1 MLNQSITYSLIL
13 QDVEKST
20 QAEIAHLHAQLNSM
34 TEERNNLHTENI
46 NNMNSLNYLTSEYDH
61 VRDLL
66 EGKQA
71 EFIEMKD
78 KVAKMI
84 QSYESEFANE
94 LGKKDILIQSIQDKH
109 KVLTHK
115 LLVDLQKEKREK
127 ISIQGNTYDQQPA
140 ASTDSRNSL
149 FIEKLENEK
158 ILKDEKI
165 RDLRLLTDELSVLK
179 NKYENEATKY
189 TNSLQGIQELELQNN
204 NKKQV
209 ISDLE
214 HRNRAEYDKYIEEK
228 KVLNQWLEESKAR
241 GKELSSQLATQVSAL
256 NETINMQVSK
266 MNELTIE
273 NDNKNRQIVSM
284 KEKLTEA
291 LGHIDTLKSIV
302 RQKVAENVEVHRNLQ
317 ECIEENS
324 QIKHEQFQLNSEIR
338 QIKTHYDDLHST
350 HQRTIDNHESNLK
363 QHSLKSSEY
372 EAIIAELKDNIKAL
386 HGEIQYHKNDV
397 HSVSNS
403 HRLELGKY
411 EQKYNEVNEKYEALQ
426 SKMRAINDEYIDM
439 KEKYTSLHTQHH
451 EHVVKG
457 IVNNNTDI
465 LSVKVSDLNRRY
477 TTLGNYV
484 HELTGK
490 YKVSMLLL
498 RESLENMKNEV
509 SKYKMLMNNETNR
522 IASIVVSKTKAI
534 LERQNHIHKRELSNQ
549 RLTIDAAHEVELA
562 LIEKSHQNQFAELK
576 FQYNRQ
582 IEEFKST
589 YRDTLSF

>member
-1 MLNQSITYSLIL
+1 M
-13 QDVEKST
+13 
-20 QAEIAHLHAQLNSM
+20 
-34 TEERNNLHTENI
+34 
-46 NNMNSLNYLTSEYDH
+46 
-61 VRDLL
+61 
-66 EGKQA
+66 
-71 EFIEMKD
+71 
-78 KVAKMI
+78 
-84 QSYESEFANE
+84 
-94 LGKKDILIQSIQDKH
+94 
-109 KVLTHK
+109 
-115 LLVDLQKEKREK
+115 
-127 ISIQGNTYDQQPA
+127 
-140 ASTDSRNSL
+140 
-149 FIEKLENEK
+149 FIEKLDHEK

-165 RDLRLLTDELSVLK
+165 RDYRLLTDEVSVLK

-189 TNSLQGIQELELQNN
+189 TNSLQGMQELELQNN

-214 HRNRAEYDKYIEEK
+214 HRNRSEYDKYIEEK
-228 KVLNQWLEESKAR
+228 KVLNQWLDESKAH
-241 GKELSSQLATQVSAL
+241 GKELSSQVSAL
-256 NETINMQVSK
+256 NETVNMQVNK
-266 MNELTIE
+266 MNELSIE

-284 KEKLTEA
+284 KGKLTEA

-302 RQKVAENVEVHRNLQ
+302 RQKGAENVEVHKSLLQ
-317 ECIEENS
+317 CIEENS
-324 QIKHEQFQLNSEIR
+324 LIKHEQFQLNGEIR
-338 QIKTHYDDLHST
+338 QIKTHYDDLHAT

-372 EAIIAELKDNIKAL
+372 EAIIAELKDTIKAL
-386 HGEIQYHKNDV
+386 HGEVQYHKNDV
-397 HSVSNS
+397 HSVSDS
-403 HRLELGKY
+403 HKLELGKY

-426 SKMRAINDEYIDM
+426 SKMRAINDEYIGM

-465 LSVKVSDLNRRY
+465 LSVKVSDLNKRY

-490 YKVSMLLL
+490 YKVCMLLL

-509 SKYKMLMNNETNR
+509 SKYRMLMSNETNR
-522 IASIVVSKTKAI
+522 IATIVVSKTKAI

-562 LIEKSHQNQFAELK
+562 LIEKSHQNQLAELK